1 MKRVCVCV
9 CIYAQQQKDA
19 KTEVKS
25 GLSVQISRLLSLLE
39 ESSRCTNMP
48 ASSCVIV
55 HEKSPGQSA
64 DALVA
69 AQSDS
74 AAVKEMIHPQDS

>member
-1 MKRVCVCV
+1 MK
-9 CIYAQQQKDA
+9 QDA

-25 GLSVQISRLLSLLE
+25 GLSVQISRFLSLLE

-64 DALVA
+64 DALVDE
-69 AQSDS
+69 QSDR
-74 AAVKEMIHPQDS
+74 AAVREMIHPQGS